1 MMSARKQKNKNVG
14 THTIQHIYPIVDILT
29 SSPSEPQKL
38 KQQI

>member
-1 MMSARKQKNKNVG
+1 MSTTKQKNKIVG

>member
-1 MMSARKQKNKNVG
+1 MMSAMIQKNKNVG
-14 THTIQHIYPIVDILT
+14 TNTIQHIYPIVDILT